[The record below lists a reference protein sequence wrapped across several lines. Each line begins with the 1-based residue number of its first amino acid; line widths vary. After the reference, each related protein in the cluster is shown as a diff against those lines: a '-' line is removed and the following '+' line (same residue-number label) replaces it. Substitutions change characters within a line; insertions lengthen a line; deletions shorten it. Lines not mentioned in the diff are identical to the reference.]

1 MFEFAEHVLE
11 VAGEIDAT
19 EIYMLLTI
27 FMLSFLGNAAWDTV
41 AGVVTR
47 ARVDSSYRRRLTDL
61 AELRLPKITNHLMR
75 EVAEMVNDGKRTKN
89 VLDDIRVLGNSEAE
103 TVYRRVTFLLE
114 EALAAYESAPA
125 K

>member
-1 MFEFAEHVLE
+1 
-11 VAGEIDAT
+11 
-19 EIYMLLTI
+19 
-27 FMLSFLGNAAWDTV
+27 MLSFLGNAAWDTV